1 MIYDLSKPLDRE
13 KFKMRVNHLFAQ
25 GKQVELIEKTKRSL
39 SQNSYLHVIL
49 GVLALDQ
56 GETIDY
62 VKENYYKRLVNP
74 DIFVLHKRDKV
85 LGREVEVLRS
95 SKELTK
101 EEMSKSIDKLR
112 NWASSEL
119 GCYLPSS
126 DEESLL
132 QQAEMEIQRYRSYL

>member
-13 KFKMRVNHLFAQ
+13 KFKVRVNHLFAQ
-25 GKQVELIEKTKRSL
+25 GKQVELTEKTFRSL
-39 SQNSYLHVIL
+39 RQNSYLHCLLGIL
-49 GVLALDQ
+49 AIDQ
-56 GETIDY
+56 GLTIDY
-62 VKENYYKRLVNP
+62 VKEFYYKRLVNP
-74 DIFVLHKRDKV
+74 DIFVLTKEDKLV
-85 LGREVEVLRS
+85 GKIEVLRS
-95 SKELTK
+95 SKDLTK

-119 GCYLPSS
+119 GCYLPSA

>member
-13 KFKMRVNHLFAQ
+13 RFKMRVNHLFANCR
-25 GKQVELIEKTKRSL
+25 QVELIDKAKRSL
-39 SQNSYLHVIL
+39 SQNSYLHVLLSI
-49 GVLALDQ
+49 VALDQ
-56 GETIDY
+56 GETIEY

-74 DIFVLHKRDKV
+74 DIFVLHKNDRI
-85 LGREVEVLRS
+85 LGKEVEVLRS

-119 GCYLPSS
+119 GCYLPSA

-132 QQAEMEIQRYRSYL
+132 KQAEMDMQRYRSYL

>member
-13 KFKMRVNHLFAQ
+13 KFKMRVNHLFAK
-25 GKQVELIEKTKRSL
+25 GKQVELLEKTFRSL
-39 SQNSYLHVIL
+39 RQNAYLHCLLGIL
-49 GVLALDQ
+49 AIDQ
-56 GETIDY
+56 GLTIDY
-62 VKENYYKRLVNP
+62 VKEFYYKRLVNP
-74 DIFVLHKRDKV
+74 DIFLITKEDKI
-85 LGREVEVLRS
+85 LGKVEILRS

-101 EEMSKSIDKLR
+101 EEMRNSIDKLR

-119 GCYLPSS
+119 GCYLPSA

>member
-13 KFKMRVNHLFAQ
+13 KFKLRVNHLFAQ
-25 GKQVELIEKTKRSL
+25 GKQVELVEKTFRSL
-39 SQNSYLHVIL
+39 RQNSYLHCIL
-49 GVLALDQ
+49 GILAIDQ
-56 GETIDY
+56 GLTIEY
-62 VKENYYKRLVNP
+62 VKENYYKKLVNP
-74 DIFVLHKRDKV
+74 DIFVVTKEDKII
-85 LGREVEVLRS
+85 GKIEVLRS

-119 GCYLPSS
+119 GCYLPSA

-132 QQAEMEIQRYRSYL
+132 KEAEMEIQRYRSYL

>member
-13 KFKMRVNHLFAQ
+13 KFKMRVNHLFIQ
-25 GKQVELIEKTKRSL
+25 GKQVELIEKTHRSL
-39 SQNSYLHVIL
+39 RQNAYLHCLL
-49 GVLALDQ
+49 GILALDQ
-56 GETIDY
+56 GHTIDY
-62 VKENYYKRLVNP
+62 VKEYYYKRLVNP
-74 DIFVLHKRDKV
+74 DLFVLTKEDKII
-85 LGREVEVLRS
+85 GRIEVLRS

-101 EEMSKSIDKLR
+101 EEMTQSIDKLR

-119 GCYLPSS
+119 GCYLPSA

>member
-1 MIYDLSKPLDRE
+1 MIYDLSKPLDKE
-13 KFKMRVNHLFAQ
+13 KFKMRVNHLYAH
-25 GKQVELIEKTKRSL
+25 GKQVELIEKTNRTL
-39 SQNSYLHVIL
+39 SQNAYLHVLLGIL
-49 GVLALDQ
+49 AIDQ
-56 GETIDY
+56 GEKMEY
-62 VKENYYKRLVNP
+62 VKDFYYKRLVNP
-74 DIFVLHKRDKV
+74 DIFIVIKEDKI
-85 LGREVEVLRS
+85 LGKVETLRS

-132 QQAEMEIQRYRSYL
+132 KQAEIEIQRYRSYL

>member
-1 MIYDLSKPLDRE
+1 MIYDLSKPLDRQ
-13 KFKMRVNHLFAQ
+13 KFKTRVNHLFAN
-25 GKQVELIEKTKRSL
+25 GKQVELVEKAYRSL
-39 SQNSYLHVIL
+39 SQNAYLHVLL
-49 GVLALDQ
+49 GVLAMDQ

-74 DIFVLHKRDKV
+74 DIFVLTKEDKI
-85 LGREVEVLRS
+85 LGKVEVLRS
-95 SKELTK
+95 SKDLTK

-119 GCYLPSS
+119 GCYLPSA

-132 QQAEMEIQRYRSYL
+132 KQAEMEIQRYRSYL

>member
-13 KFKMRVNHLFAQ
+13 KFKLRVNHLFAQ
-25 GKQVELIEKTKRSL
+25 GKQVELVEKTFRSL
-39 SQNSYLHVIL
+39 RQNSYLHCIL
-49 GVLALDQ
+49 GILAIDQ
-56 GETIDY
+56 GLTIEY
-62 VKENYYKRLVNP
+62 VKENYYKKLVNP
-74 DIFVLHKRDKV
+74 DIFVVTKEDKII
-85 LGREVEVLRS
+85 GKVEVLRS

-119 GCYLPSS
+119 GCYLPSA

-132 QQAEMEIQRYRSYL
+132 KEAEMEIQRYRSYL

>member
-1 MIYDLSKPLDRE
+1 MIYDLSKPLDRQ
-13 KFKMRVNHLFAQ
+13 KFKTRVNHLFAQ
-25 GKQVELIEKTKRSL
+25 GKQVELIEKTYRSL
-39 SQNSYLHVIL
+39 SQNAYLHVLL
-49 GVLALDQ
+49 GVLAMDQ

-74 DIFVLHKRDKV
+74 DIFVLTKQDKI
-85 LGREVEVLRS
+85 LGKVEVLRS
-95 SKELTK
+95 SKDLTK

-119 GCYLPSS
+119 GCYLPSA

-132 QQAEMEIQRYRSYL
+132 KEAEMEIQRYRSYL

>member
-13 KFKMRVNHLFAQ
+13 KFKTRVNHLFAQ
-25 GKQVELIEKTKRSL
+25 GKQVELVEKTYRSL
-39 SQNSYLHVIL
+39 RQNSYLHCLLGIL
-49 GVLALDQ
+49 AIDQ
-56 GETIDY
+56 GLTIDY
-62 VKENYYKRLVNP
+62 VKEYYYKRLVNP
-74 DIFVLHKRDKV
+74 DIFVLTKEDRI
-85 LGREVEVLRS
+85 LGKIEILRS

-101 EEMSKSIDKLR
+101 EEMSRSIDKLR

-119 GCYLPSS
+119 GCYLPSA

>member
-25 GKQVELIEKTKRSL
+25 GKQVELIEKTFRSL
-39 SQNSYLHVIL
+39 RQNSYLHYLL
-49 GVLALDQ
+49 GILALDQ
-56 GETIDY
+56 GLTIDY
-62 VKENYYKRLVNP
+62 VKEFYYKRLVNP
-74 DIFVLHKRDKV
+74 DIFVITKEDKII
-85 LGREVEVLRS
+85 GKIEVLRS
-95 SKELTK
+95 SKDLTK

-119 GCYLPSS
+119 GCYLPSA